1 MIKEVTIYKKTAIC
15 RNWWYTFKNVCNAA
29 EFWEWK
35 NMVYGN
41 CPQKFGMWLSLV

>member
-29 EFWEWK
+29 EFLRVNK
-35 NMVYGN
+35 YGIWQLPADIWN
-41 CPQKFGMWLSLV
+41 VI